1 MLHTKIFITICS
13 ILLLY
18 LVLLLEFMDDDP
30 ILEKSETIALDS
42 LQAQEFNPEPVSTKW
57 PRNKTRCLAPEHGK
71 SGQIKEKTEWI
82 WLCTLQIQDDSR
94 RSHDLLHAFPMKR
107 LGWWLQSSA
116 NMAMAE
122 HGCASEL
129 WNVWIQCC
137 LRVNSGMSWSQLPN
151 SIIFQRGRYTTNQVK
166 TIDDSK
172 T

>member
-71 SGQIKEKTEWI
+71 SGQIKEKQSEFDYAH
-82 WLCTLQIQDDSR
+82 CRFKMIQG
-94 RSHDLLHAFPMKR
+94 DLM
-107 LGWWLQSSA
+107 
-116 NMAMAE
+116 
-122 HGCASEL
+122 
-129 WNVWIQCC
+129 
-137 LRVNSGMSWSQLPN
+137 
-151 SIIFQRGRYTTNQVK
+151 IFSMRFL
-166 TIDDSK
+166 
-172 T
+172 